1 MGGRVGPPR
10 RRSPDDAIAG
20 HPGWIGAEALTRLAE
35 SERIRIDLGHSLGGP
50 AATITMTDQDRREQV
65 IAMARLAASLAGE
78 ALYLAR
84 RDIDASRR
92 QDAGRW
98 RLSG

>member
-1 MGGRVGPPR
+1 
-10 RRSPDDAIAG
+10 
-20 HPGWIGAEALTRLAE
+20 
-35 SERIRIDLGHSLGGP
+35 
-50 AATITMTDQDRREQV
+50 MTDQDRREQV